1 MRPITISAKLIRR
14 APASAPRLSHLMS
27 GSHEISWPIQFSR
40 GIRWAHRNQPQWIK
54 LRILILYVLGPF
66 LIIWHLLLFV
76 WFKDSCKC
84 NFHMKTNCPLVKTV
98 KHSAPIRHSV
108 NLYIYVTLRRFIAFL
123 SPIFLTFI
131 RWWLSDIPRAVR
143 SQSVLLDLIFK
154 IQQQKTFLGW
164 KRSKSSS
171 LNFFETFFNFI
182 TLKLI
187 QCTLFDTGTFLTSCC
202 GQK

>member
-1 MRPITISAKLIRR
+1 
-14 APASAPRLSHLMS
+14 MS
-27 GSHEISWPIQFSR
+27 GSHEISWPIQLSR
-40 GIRWAHRNQPQWIK
+40 GIRWGYRNQPQWINFSTQSDK
-54 LRILILYVLGPF
+54 ILILYFLDPF
-66 LIIWHLLLFV
+66 LLIWHLLLFV

-131 RWWLSDIPRAVR
+131 RWWLSDIPRAER

-154 IQQQKTFLGW
+154 IQQQKTFLGME
-164 KRSKSSS
+164 K
-171 LNFFETFFNFI
+171 I
-182 TLKLI
+182 
-187 QCTLFDTGTFLTSCC
+187 
-202 GQK
+202 

>member
-1 MRPITISAKLIRR
+1 
-14 APASAPRLSHLMS
+14 MS
-27 GSHEISWPIQFSR
+27 GSHDFLDQSSSPEGLDGRIGTSHTDFFL
-40 GIRWAHRNQPQWIK
+40 HKTEK
-54 LRILILYVLGPF
+54 LRILLLYFIDPF

-131 RWWLSDIPRAVR
+131 RWWLSDIPRAER
-143 SQSVLLDLIFK
+143 SQSVLLDLISK
-154 IQQQKTFLGW
+154 IQQQKNLLRNRNNL
-164 KRSKSSS
+164 KKMC
-171 LNFFETFFNFI
+171 NF
-182 TLKLI
+182 
-187 QCTLFDTGTFLTSCC
+187 S
-202 GQK
+202 